1 MSAARHPWIHV
12 RASTRVDKVPDVDWD
27 DDSTLLRRVFYDHE
41 DNYWAQVHKVEDNPG
56 YGVCVFIKVITHRV
70 SSSVSDNMPKT
81 ELREYID
88 SGEIEWIGYGNSG
101 VQLAKNKYL
110 DQLE

>member
-1 MSAARHPWIHV
+1 MSAERHPWLHV
-12 RASTRVDKVPDVDWD
+12 RAFTRVDKVPDVDWD

-70 SSSVSDNMPKT
+70 SSSVSDNIPKT
-81 ELREYID
+81 ELRQYID
-88 SGEIEWIGYGNSG
+88 S
-101 VQLAKNKYL
+101 VDRLR
-110 DQLE
+110 